1 MERDIFERIDNFM
14 ESVEELVSMLFWFL
28 VVAGLFGFMMV
39 AMFRGIS

>member
-28 VVAGLFGFMMV
+28 VVAGLFGFMVV

>member
-39 AMFRGIS
+39 AMFRVIS

>member
-28 VVAGLFGFMMV
+28 VVAGLFGFMVVQMWR
-39 AMFRGIS
+39 AIS